1 LLSAVPVPDPRQ
13 RARRIVLEGDV
24 ADPSDPPPGCPFHP
38 RCRYA
43 VARCRQEV
51 PPLEEVAPGRWA
63 RCIRA
68 GELNLQGT
76 RPS

>member
-1 LLSAVPVPDPRQ
+1 
-13 RARRIVLEGDV
+13 
-24 ADPSDPPPGCPFHP
+24 
-38 RCRYA
+38 
-43 VARCRQEV
+43 V